1 MYYILYC
8 TILYCIY
15 GMHVQQAFLAF
26 AAIVWRRQCWAALR
40 HRVGLDGEAFTAAMA
55 TIRDDPALPRLAAA
69 CDSIVEQLRAAAAA
83 AVRQPT
89 AYLPQ
94 LWDQV
99 PHGRGR
105 ALAAQ

>member
-1 MYYILYC
+1 MS
-8 TILYCIY
+8 
-15 GMHVQQAFLAF
+15 
-26 AAIVWRRQCWAALR
+26 
-40 HRVGLDGEAFTAAMA
+40 LDGEAFTAAMA
-55 TIRDDPALPRLAAA
+55 TIRDDPALPRLTAA
-69 CDSIVEQLRAAAAA
+69 CDRIVEQLRASAAA

-105 ALAAQ
+105 ALAAQRNKMIQRFSTSIVCCHVVIRADDISHKHARTSERTHTHTH